1 MRTRRQCGFDCF
13 GCRVLGGMG
22 VVNHMNGLKRTIPR
36 VLGVRKSFDNRKA
49 VLLYFDVEL
58 TDEQLRTLQHEIN
71 AFVAMPKAP
80 PPQPS
85 LSLVAK
91 T

>member
-1 MRTRRQCGFDCF
+1 MTPNTR
-13 GCRVLGGMG
+13 CRAVCLNRISM
-22 VVNHMNGLKRTIPR
+22 NHMNGLKRTIPR

-49 VLLYFDVEL
+49 VLLYFGVEL

-71 AFVAMPKAP
+71 AFVAMPTP